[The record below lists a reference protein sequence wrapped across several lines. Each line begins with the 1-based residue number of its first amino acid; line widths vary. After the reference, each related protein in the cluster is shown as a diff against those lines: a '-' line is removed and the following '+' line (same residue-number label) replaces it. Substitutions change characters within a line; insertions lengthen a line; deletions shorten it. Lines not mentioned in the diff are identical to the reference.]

1 MQTFILLTRD
11 TADYWSIM
19 ITDAEHSL
27 VAVIKITPLF
37 QMMAFL
43 FSLEPS
49 NRLQTASG
57 CKQESV
63 CRQRMMEVRGRK
75 MKAVLRQK
83 SVAKLHIFRII
94 NSWIKINSSVWYSKQ
109 TLQHVEKWGLKCE
122 ICKTY
127 HRFILC
133 LVYEQCLPH
142 DLYSFLCAV
151 VSSRFFLKN
160 QKMCERRRPQR
171 RLLFKV

>member
-1 MQTFILLTRD
+1 
-11 TADYWSIM
+11 M

-75 MKAVLRQK
+75 MKAVLRLEGRMRTE
-83 SVAKLHIFRII
+83 SM
-94 NSWIKINSSVWYSKQ
+94 S
-109 TLQHVEKWGLKCE
+109 EKC
-122 ICKTY
+122 CKTSY
-127 HRFILC
+127 LQNHKL
-133 LVYEQCLPH
+133 LN
-142 DLYSFLCAV
+142 
-151 VSSRFFLKN
+151 KN
-160 QKMCERRRPQR
+160 KLFS
-171 RLLFKV
+171 LLF

>member
-1 MQTFILLTRD
+1 MKDMQADESVTGRFGRLNKNKIKKTIINTTKIPKNDKWNKNDCREVQSYTEMQTFILLTRD

-75 MKAVLRQK
+75 MKALLRLEGRMRTE
-83 SVAKLHIFRII
+83 SM
-94 NSWIKINSSVWYSKQ
+94 S
-109 TLQHVEKWGLKCE
+109 EKC
-122 ICKTY
+122 CKTSY
-127 HRFILC
+127 LQNHKL
-133 LVYEQCLPH
+133 LN
-142 DLYSFLCAV
+142 
-151 VSSRFFLKN
+151 KN
-160 QKMCERRRPQR
+160 K
-171 RLLFKV
+171 LFSLIF

>member
-1 MQTFILLTRD
+1 MKDMQADESVTGRFGRLNKNKIKKTIINTTKIPKNDKWNKNDCREVQSYTEMQTFILLTRD

-75 MKAVLRQK
+75 MKAVLRLEGRMRTE
-83 SVAKLHIFRII
+83 SM
-94 NSWIKINSSVWYSKQ
+94 S
-109 TLQHVEKWGLKCE
+109 EKC
-122 ICKTY
+122 CKTSY
-127 HRFILC
+127 LQNHKL
-133 LVYEQCLPH
+133 LN
-142 DLYSFLCAV
+142 
-151 VSSRFFLKN
+151 KN
-160 QKMCERRRPQR
+160 KLFS
-171 RLLFKV
+171 LLF

>member
-1 MQTFILLTRD
+1 MKDMQADESVTGRFGRLNKNKIKKTIVNTTKIPKNDKWNKNDCREVQSYTEMQTFILLTRD

-75 MKAVLRQK
+75 MKAVLRLEGRMRTE
-83 SVAKLHIFRII
+83 SM
-94 NSWIKINSSVWYSKQ
+94 S
-109 TLQHVEKWGLKCE
+109 EKC
-122 ICKTY
+122 CKTSY
-127 HRFILC
+127 LQNHKL
-133 LVYEQCLPH
+133 LN
-142 DLYSFLCAV
+142 
-151 VSSRFFLKN
+151 KN
-160 QKMCERRRPQR
+160 KLFS
-171 RLLFKV
+171 LLF